1 MTSLPVMDEA
11 LIARM
16 MRNAVAQCGV
26 PSLPPRS
33 RAPVRFSSSNQ
44 TREEQCAPWRPWRQG
59 RGEAGAP
66 VLQFGPNRR
75 VQRLL
80 RFGYAINPQRQRSA
94 IQYIRYGGPEFFLV
108 NIGQCSDRP
117 RLFCALPQQ
126 CVRARN
132 LGVPLLERRP
142 ARRGLLLPGDL
153 HPFPQTPS
161 LLDAQVLVCVIH
173 HRPEP
178 ARGPY
183 IPESLRLDPILKRFP
198 KRSLLVRSVSIQ
210 KTGTSFAEFGAQK
223 AREFAG
229 SLGDGADPQ

>member
-26 PSLPPRS
+26 PSLPARN

-44 TREEQCAPWRPWRQG
+44 TREERCAPWSLWRQD
-59 RGEAGAP
+59 RGESGAP

-80 RFGYAINPQRQRSA
+80 RFGYAINPQRQRPP
-94 IQYIRYGGPEFFLV
+94 IQYIRDGGPESFLV
-108 NIGQCSDRP
+108 HVGHCSDSP
-117 RLFCALPQQ
+117 RFFRALPRQ
-126 CVRARN
+126 CIRARD

-153 HPFPQTPS
+153 YPLPQTPA
-161 LLDAQVLVCVIH
+161 LLDAKVLVCVI
-173 HRPEP
+173 
-178 ARGPY
+178 
-183 IPESLRLDPILKRFP
+183 
-198 KRSLLVRSVSIQ
+198 
-210 KTGTSFAEFGAQK
+210 
-223 AREFAG
+223 
-229 SLGDGADPQ
+229 